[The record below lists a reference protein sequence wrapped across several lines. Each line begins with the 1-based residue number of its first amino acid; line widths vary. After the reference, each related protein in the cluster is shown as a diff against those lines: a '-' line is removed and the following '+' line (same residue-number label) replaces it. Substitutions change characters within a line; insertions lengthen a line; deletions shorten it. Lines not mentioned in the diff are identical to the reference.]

1 MLILFDIFLVY
12 HSISAGEK
20 HNVLGFRLELCRVCS
35 KSVENWRRDDAEPF
49 SARMQDGCVCGGP
62 FHFSAPRRRLVPCS
76 AVGTRDLFRSPSFIR
91 LVSGLK
97 ETACGCW

>member
-1 MLILFDIFLVY
+1 MMMLN
-12 HSISAGEK
+12 HSVHE
-20 HNVLGFRLELCRVCS
+20 CRTVVC
-35 KSVENWRRDDAEPF
+35 VW
-49 SARMQDGCVCGGP
+49 GGP

-91 LVSGLK
+91 FVSGLK